1 MGLDASQWA
10 LGAAAA
16 LLVGISKTGLPGAGI
31 LVVPVMAALFGSR
44 LSVGTVL
51 PMLIVGDIFAVAW
64 YRRHARWDKLL
75 KLVPYVLAGVAAGGV
90 VLATLKGKAGS
101 QSMDALIGVLV
112 LAMLGVHLLRS
123 RVGDR
128 IAPTSPAGVVAT
140 GVGAG
145 FATTVSNA
153 AGPIM
158 QIYLTASGLPKQQF
172 MGTTAW
178 YFFLINLTKVPV
190 FAYLS
195 LRDPANPIMNGSSLT
210 FNAAIAPVIVTGA
223 FIGRW
228 LLPRVPQRLF
238 DNLMLALAAVAAL
251 NLLR

>member
-1 MGLDASQWA
+1 MTLDAGQWA

-16 LLVGISKTGLPGAGI
+16 LLVGVSKTGVPGAGI

-51 PMLIVGDIFAVAW
+51 PMLIVGDIFAVTW

-75 KLVPYVLAGVAAGGV
+75 GLVPHVLVGVASGALLLGLMKGGAGAQ
-90 VLATLKGKAGS
+90 L
-101 QSMDALIGVLV
+101 MDSLIGLLV
-112 LAMLGVHLLRS
+112 LAMLAVHLLRA

-128 IAPTSPAGVVAT
+128 IAPTSGWGMAAT
-140 GVGAG
+140 GVTAG

-158 QIYLTASGLPKQQF
+158 QIYLTASRLPKEQF

-178 YFFLINLTKVPV
+178 YFLVVNLTKVPV
-190 FAYLS
+190 FAVLT
-195 LRDPANPIMNGSSLT
+195 LMDPASPMMTAASLS
-210 FNAAIAPVIVTGA
+210 FNAAIAPVIVLGA

-228 LLPRVPQRLF
+228 LLPRLPQRLF